1 LPKAIH
7 GLIETMNH
15 SNPVVSVIIPTY
27 NQANLL
33 QKALESV
40 INQAFQD
47 WEAIV
52 IDNYSDDNTQ
62 QVVESRGDSRIK
74 YIRFRNNGII
84 AASRNLGIAHSTG
97 EYIAFLDSD
106 DLWYPSKLSTCL
118 FQFSQGADSVCHGM
132 WIRKDGK
139 LWKKFIPQ
147 QPKCD
152 FYDTLLFE
160 GNSTITTSTVVLK
173 RDCLL
178 KFGAFCED
186 QEIVTAEDY
195 DLWLRLLK
203 NNISWKV
210 VPQILGEY
218 TMHSSN
224 SSNNIR
230 RQMKSEETVFLRELK
245 EIKSVSLMKKFRMKK
260 RLMMIAFR
268 AGRRVQQGNQWIA
281 SLPFFIRGLSLLFKQ
296 IPSEVQ

>member
-1 LPKAIH
+1 
-7 GLIETMNH
+7 MNR
-15 SNPVVSVIIPTY
+15 SIPVVSVIIPTY
-27 NQANLL
+27 NQANFLE
-33 QKALESV
+33 KALESV
-40 INQAFQD
+40 VKQAFQD

-52 IDNYSDDNTQ
+52 IDNYSDDHTQ
-62 QVVESRGDSRIK
+62 QVVESLGDSRIK

-118 FQFSQGADSVCHGM
+118 EQFLQGADSVCHGM

-147 QPKCD
+147 QPDHD
-152 FYDTLLFE
+152 FYETLLFE

-203 NNISWKV
+203 NTISWKV
-210 VPQILGEY
+210 VSQILGEY

-230 RQMKSEETVFLRELK
+230 KQMRSEETVFFRELK
-245 EIKSVSLMKKFRMKK
+245 EITSDSLMKRFRIKK

-268 AGRRVQQGNQWIA
+268 AGRRVQQGDQWIA
-281 SLPFFIRGLSLLFKQ
+281 SLPFFIRGLSFLFKQ

>member
-1 LPKAIH
+1 
-7 GLIETMNH
+7 LIETMNY

-27 NQANLL
+27 NRANLL

-40 INQAFQD
+40 VNQAFQD

-62 QVVESRGDSRIK
+62 QVVESLGDSRIQ
-74 YIRFRNNGII
+74 YIPFRNNGII
-84 AASRNLGIAHSTG
+84 AASRNLGILHSTG

-106 DLWYPSKLSTCL
+106 DLWYPSKLSICL
-118 FQFSQGADSVCHGM
+118 EQFSQGTDSVCHGM
-132 WIRKDGK
+132 WIRKEGK

-147 QPKCD
+147 QPNHD
-152 FYDTLLFE
+152 FYETLLFE
-160 GNSTITTSTVVLK
+160 GNSTIATSTVVLK

-178 KFGAFCED
+178 KFGIFCED
-186 QEIVTAEDY
+186 LEIVTAEDF

-224 SSNNIR
+224 SSNSSNNIK
-230 RQMKSEETVFLRELK
+230 RQMKSEETVFLRQLK
-245 EIKSVSLMKKFRMKK
+245 EINSVSLMKKFRIKK

-268 AGRRVQQGNQWIA
+268 AGRRVQQGDQWIA
-281 SLPFFIRGLSLLFKQ
+281 SLPFFIRGLSLLFK
-296 IPSEVQ
+296 